1 MRKLYIYRINQQH
14 KVKKKTKK
22 TPPQTTT
29 SGHYYTASEMQIIWT
44 ALKRMFPTA
53 TLYIPTEMILEDKN
67 RKKILQKISNA
78 SVNSR
83 ILSIN
88 AATQQ
93 NTENI
98 YFTI

>member
-1 MRKLYIYRINQQH
+1 
-14 KVKKKTKK
+14 
-22 TPPQTTT
+22 
-29 SGHYYTASEMQIIWT
+29 
-44 ALKRMFPTA
+44 MFPTA